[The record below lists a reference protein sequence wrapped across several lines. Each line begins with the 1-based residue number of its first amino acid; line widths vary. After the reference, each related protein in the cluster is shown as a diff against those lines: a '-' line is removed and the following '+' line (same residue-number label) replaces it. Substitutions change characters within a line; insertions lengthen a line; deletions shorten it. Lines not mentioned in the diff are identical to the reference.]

1 MCYWDVPDDKQRKT
15 PMSSQ
20 PLNSAIHV
28 YQRVRAQRAFNL
40 HRSVWEV
47 GNGAGINPLKVVVP
61 GEEGMITATRDAVND
76 IVTTSLTTDRN
87 DGYAIVRY
95 RLSPLAFEDAVA
107 DANIPNERIKIVRI
121 GKDAFIE
128 NKDAYLTRD
137 LFGDVKALFP

>member
-1 MCYWDVPDDKQRKT
+1 MA
-15 PMSSQ
+15 SQ
-20 PLNSAIHV
+20 PLNSDIHV
-28 YQRVRAQRAFNL
+28 FQRVRAQRAFNL

-61 GEEGMITATRDAVND
+61 GEEGMITATRDAATD
-76 IVTTSLTTDRN
+76 IVTTSLSPTRDG
-87 DGYAIVRY
+87 GYAIVRY

-128 NKDAYLTRD
+128 SKEEYLTRD
-137 LFGDVKALFP
+137 LYGDVKALFP